1 MVSSND
7 VQRLFLQAIF
17 SRGVLSE
24 KLAMILWTK
33 CIEAVKAAADDAL
46 DIPDDGGRAAWDD
59 FVAKINASLDNLDLE
74 FRHLHD
80 ELTGRA
86 MYALVSVT

>member
-24 KLAMILWTK
+24 KLAMTLWTK
-33 CIEAVKAAADDAL
+33 CIEAVKGECCFEIL
-46 DIPDDGGRAAWDD
+46 Y
-59 FVAKINASLDNLDLE
+59 NAS
-74 FRHLHD
+74 
-80 ELTGRA
+80 
-86 MYALVSVT
+86 